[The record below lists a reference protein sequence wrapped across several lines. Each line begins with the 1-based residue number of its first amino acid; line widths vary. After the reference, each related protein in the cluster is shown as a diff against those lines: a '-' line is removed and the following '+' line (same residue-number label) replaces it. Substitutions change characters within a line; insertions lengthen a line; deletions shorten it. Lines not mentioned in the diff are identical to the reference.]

1 MWTLK
6 HVDPESHIINMGLK
20 NMSDVRAMFYKD
32 HVQRDLYQQIH
43 VLTDILTK
51 FFRLKVVLI
60 ITQL

>member
-32 HVQRDLYQQIH
+32 HVQRDLY
-43 VLTDILTK
+43 
-51 FFRLKVVLI
+51 
-60 ITQL
+60 